1 MEALCRL
8 TAEVNDMGKGNDE
21 NVDWRLRFDV
31 PNSKNG
37 IVSIEKVHG
46 NFSRANFTEDAVI
59 FGHGMPKR

>member
-1 MEALCRL
+1 
-8 TAEVNDMGKGNDE
+8 MGKGNDE

-46 NFSRANFTEDAVI
+46 NFSRANFTEDTVI
-59 FGHGMPKR
+59 FGHGMPM